1 MFKQMSVV
9 SGNSSPKVTN
19 KQILKQIVKNK
30 CLFVFSGNSSPKP
43 NKYYKITIKMWF
55 FLGNSSRDETHGVLG
70 GRAQSRRQSAHQGDE
85 LRHHG

>member
-1 MFKQMSVV
+1 MLGNSFLKLKIKQMFKQMSVV

-30 CLFVFSGNSSPKP
+30 CLFVFSGNSS
-43 NKYYKITIKMWF
+43 
-55 FLGNSSRDETHGVLG
+55 RDETHGVLG